1 MCKAAH
7 QIHISVSSTC
17 KVEDKHGLVQGGN
30 NLVTETTE
38 LLNSSLADISNF
50 QQLHSMHYR
59 MIVQAKE
66 INHDEYEEIVD
77 SCKNDIESRGDEPL
91 LDDDTT
97 SQR

>member
-1 MCKAAH
+1 
-7 QIHISVSSTC
+7 
-17 KVEDKHGLVQGGN
+17 
-30 NLVTETTE
+30 
-38 LLNSSLADISNF
+38 
-50 QQLHSMHYR
+50 